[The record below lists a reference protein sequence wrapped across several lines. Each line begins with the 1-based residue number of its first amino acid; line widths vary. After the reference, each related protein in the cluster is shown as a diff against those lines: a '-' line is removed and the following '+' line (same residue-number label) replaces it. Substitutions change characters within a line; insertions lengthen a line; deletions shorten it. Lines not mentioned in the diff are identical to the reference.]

1 MNFLAVKPKCAERT
15 VQNSRIIMYICSLS
29 FSFSSFFLHLLFLH
43 GKNFV
48 KQHDA
53 KVFSKA
59 RQMSEVIL
67 TPRSTPFYLRF
78 LEALHLQSNQSIN
91 VTSATLL
98 LLFFELFFS
107 SFSQLVLSSSYFY
120 CSILLL
126 DLSAIAVFS
135 AS

>member
-1 MNFLAVKPKCAERT
+1 MRGTYCTKLP
-15 VQNSRIIMYICSLS
+15 YILLCIFVACLFFSLSLSLSLS
-29 FSFSSFFLHLLFLH
+29 FFFL

-67 TPRSTPFYLRF
+67 TPRSPSFYLY
-78 LEALHLQSNQSIN
+78 LEAPHLQSNQSIN

-98 LLFFELFFS
+98 VFFFAFFFLFFS
-107 SFSQLVLSSSYFY
+107 FCFFLTCMYLLQQSFP
-120 CSILLL
+120 LLNSFIRL
-126 DLSAIAVFS
+126 FFA
-135 AS
+135 